1 MQIPFCSMYKA
12 TETHI
17 WHNTVSSDAYP
28 FCWINM
34 YKDRK
39 IILSTTEIIMLG
51 FGITWMDI
59 KELHGLHVL
68 IIFLQNQSEMLFWS

>member
-1 MQIPFCSMYKA
+1 
-12 TETHI
+12 
-17 WHNTVSSDAYP
+17 
-28 FCWINM
+28 M

-68 IIFLQNQSEMLFWS
+68 IIFLQNQSEMLF